1 MEQED
6 TRYGTQHE
14 EYHVSVGF
22 DRCKITE
29 VSCTC
34 GNKDILWCPHVVALS
49 LYRIR
54 NPDKVTL
61 RVPISETLLQMN
73 REQLQKL
80 LQYLITEHHTEVLPT
95 AQRLA
100 DEILLKTSEI
110 NRLPGAPDPTA
121 GAGAEEES
129 CWHLDAEQVR
139 QQVRNYL
146 SQGGYYG
153 SGKHLLSMFAKVR
166 NVFDYLT
173 TPENQFQPE
182 SKGINQRMKYKQ
194 TKKRDS
200 QFKYHLEQCV
210 YLYHFVLFSS
220 HLSLIFYSACFSR
233 FFPSLQ

>member
-1 MEQED
+1 MVEKED
-6 TRYGTQHE
+6 SKYGTQEE
-14 EYHVSVGF
+14 EYRVSVGF

-34 GNKDILWCPHVVALS
+34 GNKDILWCAHVVALS
-49 LYRIR
+49 LFRIR
-54 NPDKVTL
+54 NPDHVTL

-110 NRLPGAPDPTA
+110 NRLQGAPDPTA
-121 GAGAEEES
+121 GASADDES

-146 SQGGYYG
+146 LQGGYYG

-166 NVFDYLT
+166 GEGGKKKNRNSKPT
-173 TPENQFQPE
+173 TVH
-182 SKGINQRMKYKQ
+182 STKG
-194 TKKRDS
+194 
-200 QFKYHLEQCV
+200 
-210 YLYHFVLFSS
+210 
-220 HLSLIFYSACFSR
+220 SL
-233 FFPSLQ
+233 

>member
-1 MEQED
+1 MNKKRGKMRLNHRLLKSSRSFDTSKCMFFCIKFLSGFHLSGKVTEQED
-6 TRYGTQHE
+6 TKYGTQQE
-14 EYHVSVGF
+14 EYNVSVGF

-29 VSCTC
+29 VSCSC

-80 LQYLITEHHTEVLPT
+80 LQYLITEHHTDVLPT

-110 NRLPGAPDPTA
+110 NRLHGAPDPTA
-121 GAGAEEES
+121 GASADDES

-146 SQGGYYG
+146 SQGGYSG
-153 SGKHLLSMFAKVR
+153 SGKHLLSMFAKVK
-166 NVFDYLT
+166 NT
-173 TPENQFQPE
+173 SN
-182 SKGINQRMKYKQ
+182 G
-194 TKKRDS
+194 
-200 QFKYHLEQCV
+200 
-210 YLYHFVLFSS
+210 
-220 HLSLIFYSACFSR
+220 
-233 FFPSLQ
+233 